1 MALKPKSAPAPETKP
16 RNYASPATSTAKFL
30 DAIQATARPQY
41 FPIYGCEGLFVGVT
55 PLTSKGGGGV
65 KSWRYQ
71 DKVEG
76 GKKILLTL
84 GRYGVGHLSME
95 AAKSDADW
103 ARDLCRKGIDPRDHV
118 APSQVAPADLIPTP
132 NLSGAVTFRVVA
144 EDWFVAWVKARNAE
158 TTQANQRWLLD
169 KYVLKEFGD
178 QVAEN
183 MTPKPVVRW
192 LNGIAKDH
200 PTTANRLRALI
211 SKLSNWA
218 IAERDE
224 IKQNLTTGYVK
235 AVEDSEEEE
244 GIRMYPDEIKR
255 LGKAWAASRDPHK
268 WAIIMP
274 LLTGCRK
281 GAVQN
286 IHRGWTDNEA
296 SAIHFPKKAP
306 GLKGCK
312 IVYLPSVMLE
322 HIDQVGLHLTSTIT
336 KKSWNTL
343 REAAE
348 LDKIPV
354 PAAKHVEG
362 EPTTYAITL
371 HDCRRTFMSMGLD
384 LGHDE
389 NTMDALLGHS
399 RGKMKDTY
407 GVRADPTLQA
417 LAEEVGSHIW
427 SLLMSDV
434 EETADPKKRRN
445 VKPTGR
451 KPKPKV
457 TEEILAHTVV
467 KPVPVVGASKTDRD
481 RATAKTLAKL
491 GVRKRK

>member
-1 MALKPKSAPAPETKP
+1 MARKHQKAHAPETKT
-16 RNYASPATSTAKFL
+16 RNYASPATSTASYL
-30 DAIQATARPQY
+30 DAIRPTTRPQY

-65 KSWRYQ
+65 KSWRFQ
-71 DKVEG
+71 DKIEG
-76 GKKILLTL
+76 GPKILLTL

-95 AAKSDADW
+95 SAKADADW
-103 ARDLCRKGIDPRDHV
+103 ARGLCRKRIDPRDHT
-118 APSQVAPADLIPTP
+118 APSQVAPAELKPAVTV
-132 NLSGAVTFRVVA
+132 SGAVTFRVVA

-178 QVAEN
+178 QAAEN

-211 SKLSNWA
+211 SKFSNWA

-244 GIRMYPDEIKR
+244 GNRMFPDEIKR

-286 IHRGWTDNEA
+286 IHMRNNDCVA
-296 SAIHFPKKAP
+296 PVISFPRKVG

-322 HIDQVGLHLTSTIT
+322 HIDQVGLHLTNTIT
-336 KKSWNTL
+336 KKSWTTL
-343 REAAE
+343 RKAAE

-354 PAAKHVEG
+354 PAVKQVEG

-371 HDCRRTFMSMGLD
+371 HDCRRTFMSIGLD

-389 NTMDALLGHS
+389 NLMDALLGHS

-407 GVRADPTLQA
+407 GVRADPTLLA

-427 SLLMSDV
+427 SLLMSEV

-457 TEEILAHTVV
+457 TEEILKPGVL
-467 KPVPVVGASKTDRD
+467 KPVPVAGVSKADRD
-481 RATAKTLAKL
+481 RATTKTLTKL
-491 GVRKRK
+491 GIRKRK